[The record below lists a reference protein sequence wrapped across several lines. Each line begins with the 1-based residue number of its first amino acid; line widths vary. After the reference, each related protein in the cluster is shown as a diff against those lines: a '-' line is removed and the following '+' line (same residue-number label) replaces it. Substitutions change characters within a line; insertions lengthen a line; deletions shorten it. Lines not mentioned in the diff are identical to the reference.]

1 MRLSLVIPTK
11 NDAQNV
17 HLAEVLQAMEHLSI
31 EIIVVDWGSEVPV
44 QVPSFVRLI
53 RVPPEIAKKYDQDSY
68 FAFVIAFNVG
78 CRRATGEFIAYIGN
92 DTFCDDT
99 FVTWLESAEPDHL
112 YVVSRKN
119 IESIATKDQGTVNK
133 ISMNYGSGG
142 GFLAYRGVWNA
153 LRGFDQKYIY
163 YGWTDS
169 ETVERA
175 KLLGFKAGCLYD
187 VSFYHIRHPHSKMRA
202 AGRINEKVFPK
213 SGLVPTTPVVNDED
227 WGLWNERLDGDAV

>member
-1 MRLSLVIPTK
+1 MKLSLVIPTK
-11 NDAQNV
+11 NDAQNLR
-17 HLAEVLQAMEHLSI
+17 LASVLQEMRGLPV

-44 QVPSFVRLI
+44 DTPDFVRCI
-53 RVPPEIAKKYDQDSY
+53 RVPPEISKWYDQDSY

-92 DTFCDDT
+92 DTFCDET
-99 FVTWLESAEPDHL
+99 LLNWLESAEPDHL

-119 IESIATKDQGTVNK
+119 IESIATKDQGKVNK

-142 GFLAYRGVWNA
+142 GFLAHRTVWHA

-163 YGWTDS
+163 YGWTDA

-175 KLLGFKAGCLYD
+175 KLLGYKAGCLYD
-187 VSFYHIRHPHSKMRA
+187 VSVYHIRHPHSRMRA

-213 SGLVPTTPVVNDED
+213 AGLVPTVAVVNDEH
-227 WGLWNERLDGDAV
+227 WGLGDVHLDGDAV